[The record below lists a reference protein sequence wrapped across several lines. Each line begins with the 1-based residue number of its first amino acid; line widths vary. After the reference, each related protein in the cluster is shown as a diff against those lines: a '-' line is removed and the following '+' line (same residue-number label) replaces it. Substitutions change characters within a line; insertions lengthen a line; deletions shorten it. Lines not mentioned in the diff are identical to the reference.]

1 METTMHEVKNTVDE
15 LNGEEDVSQLGGVH
29 VHVCVCDPK
38 IQELEGISVLEFEG
52 VYI

>member
-1 METTMHEVKNTVDE
+1 
-15 LNGEEDVSQLGGVH
+15 VH

-52 VYI
+52 VYIWDPS